1 MFPIK
6 METLHWLEVKLYKR
20 VLNIL
25 IINLKN
31 NIEIQSGRN
40 AIFYSLVRANGSLNI
55 KNNIGRN
62 ALMIGKVLN
71 LVFIKK

>member
-1 MFPIK
+1 

-31 NIEIQSGRN
+31 IIAIQSGRN
-40 AIFYSLVRANGSLNI
+40 AIFYSLVRANASLNI

-62 ALMIGKVLN
+62 TLMIGIVLN